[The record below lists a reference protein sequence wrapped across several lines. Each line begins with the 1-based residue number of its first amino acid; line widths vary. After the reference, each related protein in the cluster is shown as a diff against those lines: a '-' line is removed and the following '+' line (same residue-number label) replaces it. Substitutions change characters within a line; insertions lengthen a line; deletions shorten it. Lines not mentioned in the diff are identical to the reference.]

1 MIPQSSYIRYR
12 RHWGISPKTRYQLGE
27 CDALVSAIRASP
39 VPPAVQARLIDMDT
53 SDEAR
58 TVMELAEIESRE
70 PLGVEL
76 LPRLHRLA
84 AGGPEEDGLPRV
96 GAFRTDPAR
105 ADYPVPGAE
114 QVPEL
119 TAGLFNWLDRDFPP
133 AVKGG
138 NLGSAVIRALVT
150 HVYLLWIRPF
160 AEGNS
165 RTARLAEACVLLDAG
180 YPAVAARIPSA
191 FYGASRPEYLRQL
204 RLAARERSLTSFISF
219 AAAGLRNGLV
229 DLHDAMRRA
238 HFASAWRGFVLDR
251 LEGHPHR
258 KRTVLRRRRDLMLAL
273 PLDGTRDIEEIAQ
286 LDQHTVRL
294 YSGLSQ
300 RTLRRDLDFLV
311 RTGLVS
317 VTRGR
322 FAVNTDPLRLR

>member
-1 MIPQSSYIRYR
+1 MKLA
-12 RHWGISPKTRYQLGE
+12 GIER
-27 CDALVSAIRASP
+27 
-39 VPPAVQARLIDMDT
+39 
-53 SDEAR
+53 
-58 TVMELAEIESRE
+58 RE

-84 AGGPEEDGLPRV
+84 GGGPEEDGVAGV
-96 GAFRTDPAR
+96 GVFRTGPAR
-105 ADYPVPGAE
+105 ADYPTPGAE

-119 TAGLFNWLDRDFPP
+119 TAGLFSWLDRDFPP
-133 AVKGG
+133 AVEGG
-138 NLGSAVIRALVT
+138 NLGSAVIRAIVT
-150 HVYLLWIRPF
+150 HVYLLWIHPF
-160 AEGNS
+160 AEQNG

-180 YPAVAARIPSA
+180 YPAVAARIPGA
-191 FYGASRPEYLRQL
+191 FYAASRPEYLRRLQ
-204 RLAARERSLTSFISF
+204 LAARERSLTSFISY
-219 AAAGLRNGLV
+219 AADGLRGGLH
-229 DLHDAMRRA
+229 DLHDAMRRV

-251 LEGHPHR
+251 LERHPHR
-258 KRTVLRRRRDLMLAL
+258 KRTVLRRRRDLILAL
-273 PLDGTRDIEEIAQ
+273 PLDGTRDLEEIAR
-286 LDQHTVRL
+286 LDQRTAQL